1 MRKSLSHLLTC
12 SSGPKPQ
19 CLITWINCMSVSSAG
34 EVHAQVAATA
44 RAGHSSDWQHS
55 QHEQQDSNETTQ
67 LPFDE
72 QQLPQQQS
80 LSFESLLDCLQQHKP
95 PAQLS
100 ASSTR
105 GTKRYR
111 ATRSSCSAST
121 AATNPSANPS
131 SSSNVP
137 QHTSLPPHIVVLDEI
152 DNIAKKSLSD
162 LVQLFKLPHQ
172 PGVSVLVVGIANS
185 IDLTERA
192 LPELR
197 LQLVTPRLVT
207 FNAYTAQQLGAI
219 LDTIV
224 QQMPCK

>member
-1 MRKSLSHLLTC
+1 
-12 SSGPKPQ
+12 
-19 CLITWINCMSVSSAG
+19 MSVSSAG